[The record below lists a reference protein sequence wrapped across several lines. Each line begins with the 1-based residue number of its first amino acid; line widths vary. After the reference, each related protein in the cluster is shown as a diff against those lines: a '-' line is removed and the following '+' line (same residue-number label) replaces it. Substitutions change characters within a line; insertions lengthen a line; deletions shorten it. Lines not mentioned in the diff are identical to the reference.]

1 MKTTV
6 IVAIV
11 LITQALPCLA
21 AQGSTTLEEQR
32 AKREALMQ
40 KIYRKTGGMIDR
52 PHSEGGRFAFIN
64 MQNLVDAKALEEP
77 VSTMVRILR
86 HDITLE
92 APARPIGFSIG
103 AMPEIIKG
111 QNAKGAILLIEDNTL
126 PSVLI
131 APESG
136 WGVINVGYLNSDNP
150 GALLLA
156 QRVRREMWRVFAMV
170 NGGAN
175 TRMGKCVLQTV
186 LKLKDIDALDAEA
199 FCPEPVNQILEHL
212 DALGVKK
219 YQRTTYETAC
229 KEGWAP
235 APTNDVQQAIWDKAH
250 AIPEKPM
257 KIEFDP
263 KKGR

>member
-6 IVAIV
+6 IAAIV
-11 LITQALPCLA
+11 LA
-21 AQGSTTLEEQR
+21 AQTLTCLVAQGASTLEEQR
-32 AKREALMQ
+32 EKREALMQ

-64 MQNLVDAKALEEP
+64 MQNIVDGQILEEP
-77 VSTMVRILR
+77 ISTMVRILR

-92 APARPIGFSIG
+92 TPKTATVFSLAAIT
-103 AMPEIIKG
+103 EIIKG
-111 QNAKGAILLIEDNTL
+111 QQAKGAILLVADKTL
-126 PSVLI
+126 PSLLI

-136 WGVINVGYLNSDNP
+136 WGIINVEYLNSDNP

-156 QRVRREMWRVFAMV
+156 QRVRREMWRAFAMV

-199 FCPEPVNQILEHL
+199 FCPEPMNQILEHL

-235 APTNDVQQAIWDKAH
+235 APTNEVQQAIWDKVH
-250 AIPEKPM
+250 AMPATPM